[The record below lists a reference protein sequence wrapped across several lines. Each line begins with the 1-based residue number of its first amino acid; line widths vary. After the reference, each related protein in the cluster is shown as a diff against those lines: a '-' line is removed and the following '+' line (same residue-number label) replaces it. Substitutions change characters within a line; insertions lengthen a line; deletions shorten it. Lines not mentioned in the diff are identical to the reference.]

1 MQYASFLHEGHNIL
15 IQYSDVLYI
24 SEEGHSSWPASSKW
38 SPYRW
43 HLWTFLTNLIIL
55 KLKTKQG
62 KIGSIEDKN
71 LKETAE
77 VRLMF
82 SYIFASSYSGQC
94 FAFQPIKTVQYFEK
108 KQKKRYLLSI
118 ATTVNPIRVFLV
130 KCELEKQLFEQKE
143 SKFVHITF
151 VIFSSSSKTEYDE
164 VQRNIS
170 RITHRHI
177 LSFLIW
183 I

>member
-1 MQYASFLHEGHNIL
+1 MQVFFMRDITFWYNIL
-15 IQYSDVLYI
+15 MFCI
-24 SEEGHSSWPASSKW
+24 
-38 SPYRW
+38 
-43 HLWTFLTNLIIL
+43 FLKKGILVDQQVVNGLLIGGICEHFSLTWLFWNWKQNKAKLDQL
-55 KLKTKQG
+55 K
-62 KIGSIEDKN
+62 KN

-143 SKFVHITF
+143 SKFVYITF
-151 VIFSSSSKTEYDE
+151 VIFSSSSKTEYDK

-177 LSFLIW
+177 LSFLNW